1 MWERGW
7 WEREAGVGGIGARV
21 IVEGERLL
29 CEREIAEIGD
39 RDVGFGVSEGGIW
52 V

>member
-1 MWERGW
+1 MGQRGWCEREAGGRERGW

-29 CEREIAEIGD
+29 CEREMLGLE
-39 RDVGFGVSEGGIW
+39 
-52 V
+52 